1 MMASPPLVPEIEAG
15 GPLYFVLCDYGPKV
29 GRAYVETDPD
39 EADRKAIVQ
48 AIAAG
53 EYTKV
58 TQVLAV
64 DVAAG
69 TVRDAT
75 AEIMAEVDERL
86 KVDTY

>member
-1 MMASPPLVPEIEAG
+1 MASPPLVPEIEAR

-29 GRAYVETDPD
+29 GRAFVETDPD
-39 EADRKAIVQ
+39 MADRESIVQ

-58 TQVLAV
+58 AQVLAV
-64 DVAAG
+64 DLAAG

-75 AEIMAEVDERL
+75 AEIMADVGEMADA
-86 KVDTY
+86 

>member
-1 MMASPPLVPEIEAG
+1 MASPPLVPDHDDT
-15 GPLYFVLCDYGPKV
+15 LYFVLCDYGPKV

-39 EADRKAIVQ
+39 EADREAVIR

-58 TQVLAV
+58 AKVLAV
-64 DVAAG
+64 DTAAG

-75 AEIMAEVDERL
+75 AEIMAEVKDRETT
-86 KVDTY
+86 VG

>member
-1 MMASPPLVPEIEAG
+1 VPSIVPEIAPN
-15 GPLYFVLCDYGPKV
+15 GPLFFVLCDYGPRV

-39 EADRKAIVQ
+39 QADREAIVQ

-58 TQVLAV
+58 AQVLAV
-64 DVAAG
+64 DLVAG

-75 AEIMAEVDERL
+75 AEIMSEVRERAA
-86 KVDTY
+86 V